1 MQGNVPTTTTS
12 YWSAKVAAVLE
23 KARHADREDA
33 AVLRKEPTAN
43 LVANMVCWC
52 CSNRKKYEDSWLL
65 ARER

>member
-23 KARHADREDA
+23 KARHADREEA

-43 LVANMVCWC
+43 FVANMVC
-52 CSNRKKYEDSWLL
+52 
-65 ARER
+65 